1 MALLE
6 ELVYCL
12 CVGDSGSVP
21 VCGWVIEE
29 QGEDLILGTVPVT
42 GVGNAEQV
50 KVGSRDIGFVR
61 VAADSVSK
69 QLPSDWAGVKASQLP
84 DLGSCKAA
92 WKKVTKAIQSSE
104 TEPVVAEVRKSTRP
118 KGLAAEL
125 AGLQSLFSKGGGDDD
140 DTEDDD
146 EDLPPRASRSG
157 FLAPGHVGSDQG
169 KGRARTKGKEEEPDF
184 KKMIVAGL
192 SAGQS
197 PSDLMPIMMLS
208 MLLDKGRGSKG
219 RKDRGRSSR
228 DDLGVLGGSASE
240 SSSEDES
247 GGRGMKAMNT
257 LHRMHRQIKERPRR
271 VCELFEREVIEEL
284 GIVKGQAWTLR
295 DYVKKQQ
302 WGKFKGIFRTAMM
315 DVAVYERLRAN
326 QPDVAAAQVVQ
337 NLKAKIQCALQGG
350 EWTSAWLLTGLADPL
365 HRKDFAGAKEE
376 MSVVSGYLDALQK
389 LQKRMKDTKGNHVDE
404 DEDPAAQ
411 GSGARK

>member
-1 MALLE
+1 
-6 ELVYCL
+6 
-12 CVGDSGSVP
+12 
-21 VCGWVIEE
+21 
-29 QGEDLILGTVPVT
+29 
-42 GVGNAEQV
+42 
-50 KVGSRDIGFVR
+50 
-61 VAADSVSK
+61 
-69 QLPSDWAGVKASQLP
+69 
-84 DLGSCKAA
+84 
-92 WKKVTKAIQSSE
+92 
-104 TEPVVAEVRKSTRP
+104 
-118 KGLAAEL
+118 
-125 AGLQSLFSKGGGDDD
+125 
-140 DTEDDD
+140 
-146 EDLPPRASRSG
+146 
-157 FLAPGHVGSDQG
+157 
-169 KGRARTKGKEEEPDF
+169 
-184 KKMIVAGL
+184 
-192 SAGQS
+192 
-197 PSDLMPIMMLS
+197 MPIMMLS
-208 MLLDKGRGSKG
+208 MLLDKDRGSKG

-404 DEDPAAQ
+404 DEGPAAQ

>member
-29 QGEDLILGTVPVT
+29 QGEDLILGTVPVS

-61 VAADSVSK
+61 VAADSVSR

-104 TEPVVAEVRKSTRP
+104 TEPVAVEVRKSTRP

-146 EDLPPRASRSG
+146 EDLPPRASKSG

-184 KKMIVAGL
+184 M
-192 SAGQS
+192 
-197 PSDLMPIMMLS
+197 
-208 MLLDKGRGSKG
+208 
-219 RKDRGRSSR
+219 
-228 DDLGVLGGSASE
+228 
-240 SSSEDES
+240 
-247 GGRGMKAMNT
+247 
-257 LHRMHRQIKERPRR
+257 
-271 VCELFEREVIEEL
+271 
-284 GIVKGQAWTLR
+284 
-295 DYVKKQQ
+295 
-302 WGKFKGIFRTAMM
+302 
-315 DVAVYERLRAN
+315 
-326 QPDVAAAQVVQ
+326 
-337 NLKAKIQCALQGG
+337 
-350 EWTSAWLLTGLADPL
+350 
-365 HRKDFAGAKEE
+365 
-376 MSVVSGYLDALQK
+376 
-389 LQKRMKDTKGNHVDE
+389 
-404 DEDPAAQ
+404 
-411 GSGARK
+411 